1 MSQDYWSNG
10 LTTPD
15 PLGVQIGAREI
26 YDKVT
31 EVARQV
37 TEMRGELRGDIT
49 RLTDQHDGLRADI
62 TDLETRMRIQERDSA
77 SRDDVR
83 TVRDE
88 LREEMSATKART
100 VQIVGA
106 IVAGAGLVAGIV
118 MPIITK

>member
-49 RLTDQHDGLRADI
+49 RLADQHDGLRADI

-88 LREEMSATKART
+88 LREEMSATKTRT